1 MLCLRRQRA
10 GFELRRIPFLADQR
24 ATLVNVKLKWVKDRP
39 LDWVVARER
48 HLRSVLH
55 LVHILS
61 SHPQGRVPS
70 FNLLKRCRQFGL
82 PHRHGDIVAFIRR
95 YPTIFRESPAPA
107 ARNGDGAPWFSLSE
121 DAIRLR
127 EQEVEVL
134 ADAESD
140 LVDRLCRLL
149 MLTADRSLPLPT
161 VDQLQWDLG
170 LPSDY
175 HLTLIPRHPEAFSIV
190 RLPGDE
196 RLWLRLV
203 SWDPRL
209 AVSELEKKSVAS
221 ETEGKSLAFPVKFT
235 RGFGLRK
242 KCMEWLREWQTL
254 PYNSPYAD
262 SSDLD
267 PRTDESEKK
276 NVGVFHELLHLTIA
290 KKTERRN
297 VSNLRKPLSL
307 PQKFTKVFERHP
319 GIFYLSEKL
328 GTQTV
333 VLREAYDGTKLL
345 ISHPLQE
352 IRREYATLLR
362 ASRSQRTRRSST
374 QIIEEA
380 TLDSKAVNLA
390 NGSKSSTSD
399 DERGDVYASSS

>member
-1 MLCLRRQRA
+1 MLCPSRQRA
-10 GFELRRIPFLADQR
+10 RFELRRLPFLADQR

-39 LDWVVARER
+39 LDSVVASER
-48 HLRSVLH
+48 HLRPVLH
-55 LVHILS
+55 LVHLLS
-61 SHPQGRVPS
+61 YHPRGRVPS

-82 PHRHGDIVAFIRR
+82 PHRHGDIVAFMRR
-95 YPTIFRESPAPA
+95 YPTIFRESPDPGA
-107 ARNGDGAPWFSLSE
+107 GAPCFSLSE

-127 EQEVEVL
+127 EQEVEAL
-134 ADAESD
+134 ADAETD
-140 LVDRLCRLL
+140 LVDRLRRLL

-161 VDQLQWDLG
+161 VDQLQWDMG

-203 SWDPRL
+203 CWDPRL

-221 ETEGKSLAFPVKFT
+221 ETETEGKGLAFPVKFT
-235 RGFGLRK
+235 KGFGLRK

-254 PYNSPYAD
+254 PYTSPYAD
-262 SSDLD
+262 ASHLD
-267 PRTDESEKK
+267 PRTDESEKR

-307 PQKFTKVFERHP
+307 PQKFTKAFGRHP

-328 GTQTV
+328 ATQTV
-333 VLREAYDGTKLL
+333 VLREAYDGRKLL
-345 ISHPLQE
+345 ITHPLQE
-352 IRREYATLLR
+352 IRRKYVGLLR
-362 ASRSQRTRRSST
+362 AARSQWTGRSST
-374 QIIEEA
+374 KVDEQA
-380 TLDSKAVNLA
+380 TLYSKAVDLA
-390 NGSKSSTSD
+390 DASESSSSD
-399 DERGDVYASSS
+399 DERGDVYASS